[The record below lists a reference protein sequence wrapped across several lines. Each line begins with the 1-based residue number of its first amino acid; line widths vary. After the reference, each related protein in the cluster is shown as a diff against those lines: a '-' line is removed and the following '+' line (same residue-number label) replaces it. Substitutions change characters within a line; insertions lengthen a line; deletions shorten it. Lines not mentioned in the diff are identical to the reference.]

1 MVKFTPKAIEYLVE
15 SLKPGEIVRVGV
27 EGGGCSGMNY
37 KLVIETEETDG
48 EDIKLDITG
57 VDIYIDPYSADIL
70 RETTVHYE
78 STLMQKGFKF
88 INRLANTTCGCG
100 SSFR

>member
-1 MVKFTPKAIEYLVE
+1 MIKFTPKAIEHLIEAV
-15 SLKPGEIVRVGV
+15 PTGQIVRVGV

-37 KLVIETEETDG
+37 KLVIDTEKADD
-48 EDIKLDITG
+48 EDIKLDISG
-57 VDIYIDPYSADIL
+57 VEVYIDPYSADIL

-78 STLMQKGFKF
+78 NTLMQKGFKF
-88 INRLANTTCGCG
+88 INRLANATCGCG

>member
-1 MVKFTPKAIEYLVE
+1 MVNFTPKAIEYLVE
-15 SLKPGEIVRVGV
+15 ALAPGEIVRVGV

-37 KLVIETEETDG
+37 KLIIETEDADD
-48 EDIKLDITG
+48 EDVKLDVPG

-70 RETTVHYE
+70 RETTIHYE

-88 INRLANTTCGCG
+88 INRLANATCGCG
-100 SSFR
+100 SSFS